1 MPHMNFVATTIIS
14 NNNQKIIYLINNIII
29 IQFTICRN
37 FLLINFNIV
46 VTIFK
51 YFIIMTFFCMKTI
64 KNCHYL
70 KYVFKPQAYNESVY
84 YVSAAV
90 CNIQKNLFC
99 SSSVLVYF
107 VINVNLKPQV
117 VYMHLYVF

>member
-1 MPHMNFVATTIIS
+1 M
-14 NNNQKIIYLINNIII
+14 QK
-29 IQFTICRN
+29 

-117 VYMHLYVF
+117 VYVHLYVF